1 MTTDNVRCS
10 GWTICLCIALALG
23 CVAGAYAS
31 VCPLTIVSGT
41 GEKDGIVLT
50 VRDYGKLPIRRLEF
64 RCIGPTGKA
73 GACREEN
80 ALFYPGMEY
89 TLRYPYPAGKPG
101 IVTVAVEDATMS
113 DGFVW
118 KPSKKQPCRQLHISP
133 PKARR

>member
-1 MTTDNVRCS
+1 MTMDKMQRFEWRI
-10 GWTICLCIALALG
+10 GLCIALALG
-23 CVAGAYAS
+23 CVAGTYAS
-31 VCPLTIVSGT
+31 VCPVMIVSGI

-50 VRDYGKLPIRRLEF
+50 VRNYGKLPIRRLEL

-101 IVTVAVEDATMS
+101 IVTVAVQDATMS

-118 KPSKKQPCRQLHISP
+118 KPSKKQPCRQLRISP